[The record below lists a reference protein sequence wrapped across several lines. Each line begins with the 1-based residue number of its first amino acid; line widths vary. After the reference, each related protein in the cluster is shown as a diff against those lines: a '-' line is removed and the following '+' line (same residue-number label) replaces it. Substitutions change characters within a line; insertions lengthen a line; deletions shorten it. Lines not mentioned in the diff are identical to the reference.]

1 MGAKRYNS
9 KEIIFTW
16 AALNIKGFAAEN
28 FISIER
34 VTEAATSSVGAG
46 GEVTVE
52 TLNDRR
58 KKITLRLFRTST
70 DNALLSTI
78 FQAQELS
85 GEIFFAPMAIKD
97 GLGNDLHV
105 APEVWIMDEPDA
117 EYSAESG
124 IREWVFEAANMKSF
138 HGGS

>member
-1 MGAKRYNS
+1 MGVKRYNP
-9 KEIIFTW
+9 KEIVFTW
-16 AALNIKGFAAEN
+16 AALNITGYAEED

-34 VTEAATSSVGAG
+34 TTEASSSSVGAG

-52 TLNDRR
+52 TKNDRR
-58 KKITLRLFRTST
+58 KQITLRLQRSSP

-85 GEIFFAPMAIKD
+85 GEMFLSPMTIKD

-105 APEVWIMDEPDA
+105 APEAWIMDEPDA
-117 EYSAESG
+117 DYSAESG
-124 IREWVFEAANMKSF
+124 TREWVFEAGNMKSF